1 LTPAQQRRAWRQRS
15 WLRPHAGIELTIA
28 LVCVARCV
36 RYTRRAA
43 NAHLPVVVR
52 EQLVAALDK
61 DSAMVAPV
69 LTREQRG
76 IVYRTLNYVGSS
88 ARAKYEDMV
97 AVRAKE
103 HNRMLDK
110 GIHQSPKHQAE
121 ALAYRDRHGAWPP
134 FVVLE
139 VLCSKEDETLDA
151 FRRRVIS
158 VEQ

>member
-1 LTPAQQRRAWRQRS
+1 M
-15 WLRPHAGIELTIA
+15 
-28 LVCVARCV
+28 
-36 RYTRRAA
+36 
-43 NAHLPVVVR
+43 R

-76 IVYRTLNYVGSS
+76 IVYRTLNYVSSS
-88 ARAKYEDMV
+88 ARAKYDVDWTGEDMV

-121 ALAYRDRHGAWPP
+121 VLAYRDRHGAWPP

-158 VEQ
+158 VEQRELDALGDARTPYDATLRPTGGRLTHSLTL

>member
-1 LTPAQQRRAWRQRS
+1 M
-15 WLRPHAGIELTIA
+15 
-28 LVCVARCV
+28 
-36 RYTRRAA
+36 
-43 NAHLPVVVR
+43 R